1 MDDIKVKDCPGLYR
15 RGAAIINKDCNYQS
29 ALSRLQKQK
38 DDASLVERVT
48 ALESSIHEILT
59 LLTQRG

>member
-48 ALESSIHEILT
+48 ALESSISEILT
-59 LLTQRG
+59 LLKQRG